1 MLFIL
6 TPDPKHLSM
15 AYTGFYGTEK
25 TGILDAH
32 FLDEENGG
40 IKLKP
45 LEICFY
51 ARNFP
56 PIEGTFVAGWW

>member
-1 MLFIL
+1 
-6 TPDPKHLSM
+6 M
-15 AYTGFYGTEK
+15 AYTGCYGTEK
-25 TGILDAH
+25 TGILDVH